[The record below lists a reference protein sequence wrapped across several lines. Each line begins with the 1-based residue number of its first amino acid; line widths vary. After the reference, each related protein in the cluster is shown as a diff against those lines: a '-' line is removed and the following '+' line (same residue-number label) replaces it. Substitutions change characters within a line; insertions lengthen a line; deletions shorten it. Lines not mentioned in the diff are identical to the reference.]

1 MEPESK
7 MTDSRTAE
15 ALIREMERKQ
25 RRGCAAC
32 RAGLCSH
39 QVLMNIAMG
48 FGDNPRCLHCLAA
61 ALERGVIEL
70 RESLIAYL
78 QQKECH
84 QTAWAWADRNEG
96 VPGNGRR
103 PCLDFDEDES
113 TFPPFP
119 KSTAAVSKSA
129 PLKAA
134 VEWDAGD
141 MGCGDLVL
149 ELRVRLQSMRPR
161 EIIKLCARDPGAPED
176 LPAWCR
182 LTGHVLLRAQ
192 HPIYWIERR
201 K

>member
-1 MEPESK
+1 MEPKSK

-15 ALIREMERKQ
+15 ALILEMKRKQ
-25 RRGCAAC
+25 RRGCAGC

-48 FGDNPRCLHCLAA
+48 FGDNPRCLHCLAV
-61 ALERGVIEL
+61 ALERHVDEL

-84 QTAWAWADRNEG
+84 QTAWAWADRHEG
-96 VPGNGRR
+96 VPASGWRA
-103 PCLDFDEDES
+103 CLNFEEGAPNS
-113 TFPPFP
+113 ALKPAHHVR
-119 KSTAAVSKSA
+119 KSG
-129 PLKAA
+129 PLKVA
-134 VEWDAGD
+134 VAWDAGH

-149 ELRVRLQSMRPR
+149 ELRLRLQSMRPG

-192 HPIYWIERR
+192 HPVYWIERR